1 MMARVNSILAS
12 LFLVLGLTGCLGSA
26 PSTRLYQFESGADK
40 GGKEATGNTPTLL
53 VREVRLPAYL
63 DRPQIVTR
71 GAGHRLHIAE
81 FDQWGGDLREDM
93 TRVLVKHL
101 GRALGSQRVFATP
114 VGIALQ
120 PDYRLEVEVLRFERE
135 ADGQVRLHARWWLAR
150 GADLGLLA
158 THEASFSR
166 ASSNDSYPDLVA
178 TMTMVYAE
186 LVDAIAASIRKLGGA

>member
-12 LFLVLGLTGCLGSA
+12 LFLVLSLTGCLGSA
-26 PSTRLYQFESGADK
+26 PSTRLYQLEAGADK
-40 GGKEATGNTPTLL
+40 AAKAATGNTPTLL
-53 VREVRLPAYL
+53 VRDIRLPTYL

-93 TRVLVKHL
+93 TRVLVQSL
-101 GRALGSQRVFATP
+101 GRTLGSQRVFAAP

-158 THEASFSR
+158 THEASFAR
-166 ASSNDSYPDLVA
+166 ASSSDSYPDLVA
-178 TMTMVYAE
+178 TMNMVYAE

>member
-26 PSTRLYQFESGADK
+26 PSTRLYQFEAGADK

-93 TRVLVKHL
+93 TRVLVKNL
-101 GRALGSQRVFATP
+101 GRALGSQRVFAAP
-114 VGIALQ
+114 VDIALR
-120 PDYRLEVEVLRFERE
+120 PDYRLEVEVLRFERDT
-135 ADGQVRLHARWWLAR
+135 DGQVRLHTRWWLAR
-150 GADLGLLA
+150 GADLSLLA
-158 THEASFSR
+158 THESSFARPSAS
-166 ASSNDSYPDLVA
+166 DSYADLVA
-178 TMTMVYAE
+178 SMNMVYAE
-186 LVDAIAASIRKLGGA
+186 LAHAIAASIRKLSGA